1 MSQKD
6 KTTAEEPT
14 ANNPVSGVEA
24 IREILM
30 GGHIANYASTFDD
43 IRTSIKDQGSDTQQA
58 LADLE
63 KKMETHF
70 QQLTDSIDKR
80 LTALTKDMEKKVG
93 DLQKRID
100 EVSANDKQKMSKLLA
115 MMSQN
120 LIND

>member
-14 ANNPVSGVEA
+14 TKAPVSGVEA

-30 GGHIANYASTFDD
+30 GGHIADYASTFDEV
-43 IRTSIKDQGSDTQQA
+43 RQAIKDQGSDQTQA
-58 LADLE
+58 LAELE
-63 KKMETHF
+63 KKMEMHF

-80 LTALTKDMEKKVG
+80 LEALTQDVNTQVEA
-93 DLQKRID
+93 LHKRID
-100 EVSANDKQKMSKLLA
+100 EVSANDKQKMAKLLA

-120 LIND
+120 LIDD